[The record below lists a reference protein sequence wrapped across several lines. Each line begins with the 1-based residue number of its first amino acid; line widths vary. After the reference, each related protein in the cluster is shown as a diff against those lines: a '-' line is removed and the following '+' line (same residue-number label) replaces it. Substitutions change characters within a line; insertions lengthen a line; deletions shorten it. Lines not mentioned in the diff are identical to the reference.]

1 MSLWLG
7 EQMAADFNLCFKHL
21 VVKTISSN
29 KLLGLDGLEIP
40 MAQTGHCISE
50 NAWDLHDSVVLIIS
64 HSGATFAPLAVS
76 KLLQSV
82 TNQIFVVTS
91 ELDTQIGKQ
100 LRDLGKLSH
109 VFSTNLSMRPAEP
122 CSISV
127 AATQQLL
134 TQAHHGASFA
144 FICIKAPSKLIF
156 SAVFTDDADMRRLV
170 FQRHLD
176 SVDRQRYI

>member
-82 TNQIFVVTS
+82 TNRIFVVTS

-100 LRDLGKLSH
+100 LRDLGQLSH

-134 TQAHHGASFA
+134 TQAHHDASFA
-144 FICIKAPSKLIF
+144 LICTKTQSKPSQ
-156 SAVFTDDADMRRLV
+156 S
-170 FQRHLD
+170 
-176 SVDRQRYI
+176 